1 MRVEF
6 LSYLRNITNC
16 SHYDVPAVPTAGDL
30 IRVLGEIYGPALTG
44 KILASDG
51 ELGAEAV
58 ILINGRHLVH
68 LGGIDAPLK
77 DDDIVRIFPVVTGG

>member
-16 SHYDVPAVPTAGDL
+16 SHADVPAVPTAGDL
-30 IRVLGEIYGPALTG
+30 IRVLGELYGTALTG
-44 KILASDG
+44 KILASNG

-58 ILINGRHLVH
+58 ILVNGRHLVH